1 MVQLHKIHATLLY
14 CNKDIVFIW
23 PLVIEVSQAMF
34 EGTRPPMLLASLLVS
49 RMFWFHMTVLAY
61 VCLSVFLFAHLLSIL

>member
-23 PLVIEVSQAMF
+23 PLVIMF